1 MRSRSATLTC
11 PTQLYCSTASAGRS
25 TRNSTATSAGPDGHL
40 IFTSRS
46 LTRTNRR
53 KTLILKVLQ
62 SLQRLCFPLTTLSG
76 PDRNNA
82 RHAIVA
88 HGPRVSVCGCRGRL
102 GLCRAGAGSPRPG
115 RGHPRRRAQGAWRRR
130 QAGRREGIAGQ
141 GNGQGLDRVEGLN
154 GNEAWEEIKFGGGVN
169 FGDGGGGDFG
179 GGGGGDFRGGGN
191 RGGRA
196 GGQPGAPQADGRG
209 GQAPVDPEL
218 AKQQQLIARQTE
230 VTRVLLAMLLTT
242 DVPVRWIG
250 TAVTPQAT
258 AEVLEIRTADG
269 TPTRIMIDSKTSMP
283 LMLQWTGVAQDPL
296 AALAGR
302 AGFGRRGG
310 RGGRG
315 GFQGGFPG
323 GGQGRQ
329 AAPPPAAQPTRA
341 DALSQPTALQMFLSD
356 YKTVNGIK
364 LPHLMV
370 RGAGDQITEEWIVKS
385 YRINPNFNPETFS
398 K

>member
-1 MRSRSATLTC
+1 ML
-11 PTQLYCSTASAGRS
+11 
-25 TRNSTATSAGPDGHL
+25 DMH
-40 IFTSRS
+40 S
-46 LTRTNRR
+46 LRT
-53 KTLILKVLQ
+53 
-62 SLQRLCFPLTTLSG
+62 
-76 PDRNNA
+76 
-82 RHAIVA
+82 
-88 HGPRVSVCGCRGRL
+88 VSVFLFAAAVAVSVYAGQAQDPVARGASILADARKAL
-102 GLCRAGAGSPRPG
+102 GGDDKLAAIKTVQARGTVRRGAGEINLEGDLDLSIELPG
-115 RGHPRRRAQGAWRRR
+115 KYLRKESIILGG
-130 QAGRREGIAGQ
+130 G
-141 GNGQGLDRVEGLN
+141 GQGLDRVEGLN
-154 GNEAWEEIKFGGGVN
+154 GTEAWEEIKFGGGVN
-169 FGDGGGGDFG
+169 FGDGGDGGDG
-179 GGGGGDFRGGGN
+179 GFRGGGN
-191 RGGRA
+191 RGGGQPGGQARA
-196 GGQPGAPQADGRG
+196 GGAAAQPA
-209 GQAPVDPEL
+209 VDPEV
-218 AKQQQLIARQTE
+218 AKQQMLIARQTE

-242 DVPVRWIG
+242 SQPVKWIG

-258 AEVLEIRTADG
+258 AEVLEIQTADG
-269 TPTRIMIDSKTSMP
+269 TPTRMMIDSKTSMP